1 MATTQGN
8 SALRDRVAGAGSA
21 LAKTVP
27 SVKELLDN
35 VNYKARFQ
43 ELLGKN
49 AAGFMSSIVTVSSA
63 SHLKDADPYS
73 VIGAAAVAAAL
84 NLPIDPNIGHAHI
97 VPYKVKQGDIYVNKA
112 QFQLGYKGFVQ
123 LAMRTSLYKTINVSE
138 VYEGEIKSHN
148 RITGDMEF
156 DFDAKKSD
164 KVIGYVAYFRLTN
177 GFEKYLYWPVE
188 RIKAHGERYSK
199 SYKRENGRWALD
211 FDAMARKTVL
221 KMLLSKFG
229 VLSIEMQTGLK
240 ADQAMVTDKPDG
252 EFTFDYGGEN
262 DLGETITV
270 EAETV
275 ADAPAEKT
283 APKDDPAPKPAEDG
297 ILQPQETG
305 GESLL
310 EKHKRM
316 TKRL

>member
-1 MATTQGN
+1 MASTTGN

-97 VPYKVKQGDIYVNKA
+97 VPYVTNGVKKA
-112 QFQLGYKGFVQ
+112 QMQMGWKSYVQ

-138 VYEGEIKSHN
+138 VYEGEIKFHN

-164 KVIGYVAYFRLTN
+164 KIIGYVAYFRLVN

-199 SYKRENGRWALD
+199 SYKNPNGRWVLD

-229 VLSIEMQTGLK
+229 ILSIEMQTGLK
-240 ADQAMVTDKPDG
+240 ADGAMVTDKPDG